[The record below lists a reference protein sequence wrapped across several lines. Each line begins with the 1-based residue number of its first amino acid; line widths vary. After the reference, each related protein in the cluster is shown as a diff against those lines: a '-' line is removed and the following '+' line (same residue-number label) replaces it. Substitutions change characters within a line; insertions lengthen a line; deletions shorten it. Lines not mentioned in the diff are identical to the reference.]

1 MTSPTERPGLRWTR
15 LGLPGYPPPGVW
27 SPAGRPRREMSFI
40 DYYLIVLFVALIALL
55 VYKFKS

>member
-1 MTSPTERPGLRWTR
+1 
-15 LGLPGYPPPGVW
+15 
-27 SPAGRPRREMSFI
+27 MSFI

>member
-1 MTSPTERPGLRWTR
+1 MLPAIGRFR
-15 LGLPGYPPPGVW
+15 LG
-27 SPAGRPRREMSFI
+27 GRSRQMSFL

>member
-1 MTSPTERPGLRWTR
+1 
-15 LGLPGYPPPGVW
+15 
-27 SPAGRPRREMSFI
+27 MSFL